1 MIWDS
6 WAAFIDMGGRGFYVW
21 MSYGFA
27 AAAVLGEIILL
38 RRRRAAALSTMQEH
52 QDDH

>member
-6 WAAFIDMGGRGFYVW
+6 RAAFVDMGGRGFYVW

-27 AAAVLGEIILL
+27 VAAVLGEVAFL
-38 RRRRAAALSTMQEH
+38 RRRRAAAIRATQEH
-52 QDDH
+52 LDDH